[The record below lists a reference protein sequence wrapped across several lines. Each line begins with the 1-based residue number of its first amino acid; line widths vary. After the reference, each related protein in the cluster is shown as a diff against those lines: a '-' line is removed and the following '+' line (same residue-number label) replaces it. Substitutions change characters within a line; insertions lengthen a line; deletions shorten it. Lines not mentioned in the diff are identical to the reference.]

1 MTLDMHRRGLLD
13 WTRNAK
19 GRIVKRPNQY
29 GRMSPASSITEAGK
43 AEAKVLKE
51 EDR

>member
-1 MTLDMHRRGLLD
+1 MRHQGLLD

-29 GRMSPASSITEAGK
+29 GRLSPASSITEAGRTE
-43 AEAKVLKE
+43 AETLEKDE
-51 EDR
+51 EK